1 MNPTKGEGG
10 EKSPL
15 AGMAF
20 LFAAQFFSSTQYTI
34 QEKLVKSYN
43 VNSFQLVGFEGLW
56 GASVYTLMLV
66 IFQQV
71 NCRPW
76 SPELRTFCIKN
87 EKNEWHL
94 EDTLFAFRQMGDN
107 HTLLGVVI
115 LHVTSIAL
123 YNFVGINLTQ
133 LVSSTARAIVDG
145 QNCVRLVVLFDSV
158 AAES

>member
-20 LFAAQFFSSTQYTI
+20 LFAAQFFSSTQYAI

-66 IFQQV
+66 FS
-71 NCRPW
+71 RW
-76 SPELRTFCIKN
+76 T
-87 EKNEWHL
+87 
-94 EDTLFAFRQMGDN
+94 
-107 HTLLGVVI
+107 
-115 LHVTSIAL
+115 
-123 YNFVGINLTQ
+123 VGHGLQ
-133 LVSSTARAIVDG
+133 SFGHSA
-145 QNCVRLVVLFDSV
+145 
-158 AAES
+158 